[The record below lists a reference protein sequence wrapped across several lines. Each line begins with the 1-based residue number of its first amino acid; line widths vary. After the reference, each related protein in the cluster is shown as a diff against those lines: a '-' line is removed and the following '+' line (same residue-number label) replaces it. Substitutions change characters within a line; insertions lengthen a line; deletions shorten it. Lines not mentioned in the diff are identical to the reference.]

1 MIICA
6 FFVFSHD
13 NCKIQNNMKKSTIL
27 LLMVSAM
34 IFATSCNGQKKGD
47 EGTTVRLQTTAGD
60 IVIRLYD
67 DTPGHRD
74 NFLQNV
80 RDSLYNGVTFH
91 RVIRNFM
98 IQTGDPHT
106 RPGQEPAD
114 TNELGPMIPA
124 EVRYPQHYHKRGVVA
139 AAREGDDVNPE
150 KQSDKYQFYI
160 VTGRNYTDE
169 QLSATEE
176 GLYDAKV
183 EEIYNKYV
191 ADNQATVEALRKAR
205 EHKKLSDYLDSLL
218 TEAKYYVSENP
229 PAPIPAKLKR
239 DYKMYGGAV
248 HLDRDYTVFGEVIE
262 GMKVVDDIQKVKTD
276 AEDVPLRDIRV
287 IKATI
292 Q

>member
-1 MIICA
+1 M
-6 FFVFSHD
+6 
-13 NCKIQNNMKKSTIL
+13 L
-27 LLMVSAM
+27 LLMACAM
-34 IFATSCNGQKKGD
+34 IFASSCNGQKHDG
-47 EGTTVRLQTTAGD
+47 EGAVVRLQTTAGD

-106 RPGQEPAD
+106 RPGEEPAD

-124 EVRYPQHYHKRGVVA
+124 EIVYPEHYHKRGVVA
-139 AAREGDDVNPE
+139 AAREGDDVNPQ

-160 VTGRNYTDE
+160 VTGKNYTDD
-169 QLSATEE
+169 QLRATEE

-191 ADNQATVEALRKAR
+191 EDNKATVEALRASR
-205 EHKKLSDYLDSLL
+205 DRQKLSNYLDSLL

-239 DYKMYGGAV
+239 DYKMHGGAV

-262 GMKVVDDIQKVKTD
+262 GMKVVDDIQKVKTGAKD
-276 AEDVPLRDIRV
+276 IPLRDIRI
-287 IKATI
+287 IKAVI
-292 Q
+292 ED

>member
-1 MIICA
+1 MKNITL
-6 FFVFSHD
+6 FS
-13 NCKIQNNMKKSTIL
+13 
-27 LLMVSAM
+27 LMVFAM
-34 IFATSCNGQKKGD
+34 IFASSCNGQKHDADGAV
-47 EGTTVRLQTTAGD
+47 VRLQTTAGD

-106 RPGQEPAD
+106 RPGEEPAD

-124 EVRYPQHYHKRGVVA
+124 EIVYPQHYHKRGVVA

-160 VTGRNYTDE
+160 VTGRNYTDD

-191 ADNQATVEALRKAR
+191 EDNKATVEALRLSHDR
-205 EHKKLSDYLDSLL
+205 HKLSDFLDSLL

-229 PAPIPAKLKR
+229 PAPIPTKIKR
-239 DYKMYGGAV
+239 DYKTYGGAV

-262 GMKVVDDIQKVKTD
+262 GMKVVDDIQKVKTGPKD
-276 AEDVPLRDIRV
+276 IPLHDIRI
-287 IKATI
+287 IKASI
-292 Q
+292 ED